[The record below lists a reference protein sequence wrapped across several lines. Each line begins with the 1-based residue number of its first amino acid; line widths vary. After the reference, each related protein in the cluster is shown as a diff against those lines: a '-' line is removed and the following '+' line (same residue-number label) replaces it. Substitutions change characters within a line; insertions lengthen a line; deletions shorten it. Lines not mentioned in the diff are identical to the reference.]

1 MDYGR
6 RLNAVREALAAN
18 DLPGL
23 LVTHGA
29 NIRWLAGF
37 TGSNARMV
45 LTEASATLVTD
56 ARYAIQAP
64 AELEAAGLAD
74 LVDVVVAEER
84 GWKGIA
90 CLAGRDTPL
99 GVEASSLS
107 WADAKQLEEELPAP
121 LVPTFGL
128 VEELRTVKDADELA
142 AIERAVELADASL
155 AEVLRED
162 WVGREELELAKAL
175 DWEMRDRGASGTSFP
190 TIVAAGPNGARPHA
204 RPGNAKILPGAP
216 VVIDFGC
223 VLEGY
228 CSDAT
233 RTVVWGDVPE
243 DVAEIHA
250 VVAQAQAAA
259 RERVVAGAECSEVDT
274 AARSVIDA
282 AGWGDHFVHGTGHG
296 IGLDVHEPPRI
307 GATSEAVL
315 KPGNV
320 VTIEP
325 GIYVPDLGGVRIEDV
340 VVVGETDARTLTSLP
355 RGLTE
360 LLAA

>member
-1 MDYGR
+1 MDHRR
-6 RLNAVREALAAN
+6 RLKAAREALAAN

-23 LVTHGA
+23 LVTHGV
-29 NIRWLAGF
+29 NIRWLVGF
-37 TGSNARMV
+37 TGSNARLV

-64 AELEAAGLAD
+64 AELEAAGVAD
-74 LVDVVVAEER
+74 LVDVVVTDER
-84 GWKGIA
+84 GWKGFA
-90 CLAGRDTPL
+90 GLAGRDTPL

-107 WADAKQLEEELPAP
+107 WADAKLLEEELPVA

-155 AEVLRED
+155 TEILRKD
-162 WVGREELELAKAL
+162 WVGREELELTKAL
-175 DWEMRDRGASGTSFP
+175 DWEMRERGAAGESFP

-204 RPGNAKILPGAP
+204 RPGNAKIPPGAP

-233 RTVVWGDVPE
+233 RTIVWGDVPE

-250 VVAQAQAAA
+250 VVAEAQAAA
-259 RERVVAGAECSEVDT
+259 RARAVAGTQCWEVDA

-307 GATSEAVL
+307 GATSEAAL
-315 KPGNV
+315 RPGNV

-325 GIYVPDLGGVRIEDV
+325 GIYVPDLGGVRIEDI
-340 VVVGETDARTLTSLP
+340 VVVGETGARTLTSLP
-355 RGLTE
+355 RGLTD
-360 LLAA
+360 LLPA